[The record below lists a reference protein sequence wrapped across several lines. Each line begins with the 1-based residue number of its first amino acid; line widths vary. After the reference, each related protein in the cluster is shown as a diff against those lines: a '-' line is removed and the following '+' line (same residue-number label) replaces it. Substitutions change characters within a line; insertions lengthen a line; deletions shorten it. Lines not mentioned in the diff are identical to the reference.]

1 MKRVSAFFSICWPF
15 RLIVEYFVFFLV
27 PLIWYVFVQTLWPEQ
42 VWTWHKRLQD
52 PRSFALPLVDPGE
65 GHVHPQP
72 SPPPRLIFRP
82 NWGPKSRKNFIAD
95 RPPPSPP
102 LSQGLD
108 PALTSATV
116 SGLSASVTASAF
128 DWMGPIARA
137 ESWFPINRRHVE
149 LALFLAHRRVV
160 LVQPYPY
167 DQ

>member
-1 MKRVSAFFSICWPF
+1 MKRVSASFFYLLTFSFNSWILCLFPCPTDMV
-15 RLIVEYFVFFLV
+15 RLCSDTMARSGLN
-27 PLIWYVFVQTLWPEQ
+27 LAQTFTGPKKLRTSSGGSRRGSRAP
-42 VWTWHKRLQD
+42 
-52 PRSFALPLVDPGE
+52 
-65 GHVHPQP
+65 
-72 SPPPRLIFRP
+72 PPPRLIFRP
-82 NWGPKSRKNFIAD
+82 NWGPKTRKNFIAD